1 MLSDWN
7 IYYKDE
13 VGTGVWHIESPRK
26 APGWFILERVSCLVH
41 TSGLLVSSRVVCPYR
56 VPGGWELQLCFSSL
70 LSVDHELRQA
80 LLCVPCTHRCMGPGL
95 P

>member
-41 TSGLLVSSRVVCPYR
+41 TSGLLVSSRVVCPTESL
-56 VPGGWELQLCFSSL
+56 VDGSCSFVSPLCSL
-70 LSVDHELRQA
+70 
-80 LLCVPCTHRCMGPGL
+80 
-95 P
+95 